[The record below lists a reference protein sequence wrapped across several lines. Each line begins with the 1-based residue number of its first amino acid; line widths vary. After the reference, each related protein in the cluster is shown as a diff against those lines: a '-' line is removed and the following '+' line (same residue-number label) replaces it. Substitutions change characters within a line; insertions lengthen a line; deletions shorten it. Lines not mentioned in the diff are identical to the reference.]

1 MSIAIQEEV
10 YIRNL
15 EHIELFLS
23 LLIKVDNIPLDFKA
37 QQMHLSKIWV
47 RHIILFLLQA
57 LS

>member
-1 MSIAIQEEV
+1 
-10 YIRNL
+10 
-15 EHIELFLS
+15 
-23 LLIKVDNIPLDFKA
+23 LIKVDNIPLDFKA